1 MSQYQ
6 IEGFLVSNS
15 VDVGSGDQ
23 RFQKVL
29 LANRDL
35 DVLNLTTLPGSAA
48 DDEGVAGV
56 ADN

>member
-1 MSQYQ
+1 M
-6 IEGFLVSNS
+6 SNS

-29 LANRDL
+29 LANRDF

-56 ADN
+56 AGN